1 MITKKIIKVPIYD
14 YKITIIVSDT
24 FEEANKLYPE
34 MHQCNACVLE
44 SPTESVIVI
53 PPNQL
58 GTLAHECVHLKNNI
72 WTYIGYKPTSDND
85 EVDADIDV
93 EEDIDIDPFTLDG
106 FHEELDLD
114 DFVNDEH

>member
-34 MHQCNACVLE
+34 MHQCNACVLG

-85 EVDADIDV
+85 EVDAYLIQYLFNEVYKVVDKHISA
-93 EEDIDIDPFTLDG
+93 TQC
-106 FHEELDLD
+106 
-114 DFVNDEH
+114 

>member
-34 MHQCNACVLE
+34 MHQCSACVLE

-85 EVDADIDV
+85 EVDAYLIQYLFNEVYKVVDKHISA
-93 EEDIDIDPFTLDG
+93 TQC
-106 FHEELDLD
+106 
-114 DFVNDEH
+114 

>member
-44 SPTESVIVI
+44 SPTESIIVI
-53 PPNQL
+53 PPNPL

-85 EVDADIDV
+85 EVDAYLIQYLFNEVYKVVDKHISA
-93 EEDIDIDPFTLDG
+93 TQC
-106 FHEELDLD
+106 
-114 DFVNDEH
+114 

>member
-44 SPTESVIVI
+44 SSTESVIVI

-58 GTLAHECVHLKNNI
+58 DILAHECVHLKNNI

-85 EVDADIDV
+85 EVDAYLIQYLFNEVYKVVDKHISA
-93 EEDIDIDPFTLDG
+93 TKC
-106 FHEELDLD
+106 
-114 DFVNDEH
+114 

>member
-14 YKITIIVSDT
+14 YKVTIIVSDT

-58 GTLAHECVHLKNNI
+58 GILAHECVHLKNNI

-85 EVDADIDV
+85 EVDAYLIQYLYNEVYKVVDKHISA
-93 EEDIDIDPFTLDG
+93 TQC
-106 FHEELDLD
+106 
-114 DFVNDEH
+114 

>member
-85 EVDADIDV
+85 EVDAYLIQYLFNEVYKVVDKHISA
-93 EEDIDIDPFTLDG
+93 TQC
-106 FHEELDLD
+106 
-114 DFVNDEH
+114 